1 MSGKKPKRG
10 QFLTETPIESQARG
24 IIQEEQKR
32 VADIYNPAKREYMK
46 KLGLETEGEAAG
58 ISKADLERAYLSSS
72 ARPSLATVGNVARA
86 AELAAGGVDALLKG
100 YGKSAA
106 QRAERDIQGLGVLTK
121 DKDTMLKAVTGAG
134 VQSAGAETTAKTAQA
149 ATDLAKT
156 KAMQNVFGSA
166 VNQMAS
172 NYGQTGS
179 PFTRLDTRINPDT
192 NAAEYR
198 NTGIFGGGEWKVIN
212 DPTKSSSSLVK
223 PGTSGISTGIGTRG
237 ISKSPFVSF

>member
-1 MSGKKPKRG
+1 
-10 QFLTETPIESQARG
+10 
-24 IIQEEQKR
+24 
-32 VADIYNPAKREYMK
+32 
-46 KLGLETEGEAAG
+46 
-58 ISKADLERAYLSSS
+58 
-72 ARPSLATVGNVARA
+72 
-86 AELAAGGVDALLKG
+86 
-100 YGKSAA
+100 
-106 QRAERDIQGLGVLTK
+106 
-121 DKDTMLKAVTGAG
+121 MLKAVTGAG
-134 VQSAGAETTAKTAQA
+134 VQSAGAETTAKAAQA